1 MRLAASSFSAAACA
15 PASCQCCAECVD
27 EGSGFRCAP
36 SCFLSEVPKLN
47 LPSTSVPWC
56 AFASFCGALRQ
67 APARS
72 SEVELTLSDKV
83 ALGSLTLTGESHRYD
98 RS

>member
-27 EGSGFRCAP
+27 EGSGFRCALML
-36 SCFLSEVPKLN
+36 FE
-47 LPSTSVPWC
+47 
-56 AFASFCGALRQ
+56 
-67 APARS
+67 RS
-72 SEVELTLSDKV
+72 SEVELTFNLG
-83 ALGSLTLTGESHRYD
+83 ALVRFCIILWGFATSASPKF